1 MNAAELAY
9 LDIAEASRLIG
20 AKKLSPVE
28 LTGAVLDRID
38 ALDGRVKSYVTVLGE
53 SARKDAAAAEK
64 RAAAGK
70 RRGPLDGVPVAIKD
84 LYNTAG
90 VRTTSCSKL
99 RQDYVPDADST
110 VVAKLRAAGAVILGK
125 LTTHEFA
132 FGFDS
137 PPTRNPWNLDYQTSG
152 SSGGSGAALAAG
164 LCLGATGSDT
174 GGSIRAPAAANGI
187 CGIKPSYGRVSKS
200 GVSVLSWTLDH
211 TGPMARSARDL
222 ALLLHAIAGA
232 DPLDSTTIDVPV
244 ADYPAALSGNI
255 RGLRIGVP
263 KNYFF
268 DDVDPPVEA
277 AVRAAIAELRDLGAE
292 LVEVTVPDLDH
303 LLEVFF
309 SIVVPEAA
317 SFHMESFAEK
327 PHLYQPDVRDL
338 LEQGQLALATTYIHA
353 QRSRAVIRDGIRRA
367 FESIDV
373 LVTPGLP
380 VTAAQA
386 GQTTYRIGDQ
396 DEPLF
401 RAHARFNCPFN
412 LSGLPGATIPC
423 GFAPNGM
430 PIGIQIVGKPFDEAT
445 TLRVADAFQRVTDWH
460 KRRPPL

>member
-1 MNAAELAY
+1 MNATELAY

-28 LTGAVLDRID
+28 LTGAVLNRND

-64 RAAAGK
+64 RAASGK

-268 DDVDPPVEA
+268 DDVDAPVEA
-277 AVRAAIAELRDLGAE
+277 AVRAAIAELKGLGAE
-292 LVEVTVPDLDH
+292 LVEVAIPDLDH

-327 PHLYQPDVRDL
+327 SHLYQPDVRDL

-386 GQTTYRIGDQ
+386 GQATYRIGDH

-412 LSGLPGATIPC
+412 LSGLPAATIPC

-445 TLRVADAFQRVTDWH
+445 TLRVADAFQRATDWH

>member
-1 MNAAELAY
+1 
-9 LDIAEASRLIG
+9 
-20 AKKLSPVE
+20 
-28 LTGAVLDRID
+28 
-38 ALDGRVKSYVTVLGE
+38 
-53 SARKDAAAAEK
+53 
-64 RAAAGK
+64 
-70 RRGPLDGVPVAIKD
+70 
-84 LYNTAG
+84 
-90 VRTTSCSKL
+90 
-99 RQDYVPDADST
+99 
-110 VVAKLRAAGAVILGK
+110 
-125 LTTHEFA
+125 
-132 FGFDS
+132 
-137 PPTRNPWNLDYQTSG
+137 
-152 SSGGSGAALAAG
+152 
-164 LCLGATGSDT
+164 
-174 GGSIRAPAAANGI
+174 
-187 CGIKPSYGRVSKS
+187 
-200 GVSVLSWTLDH
+200 
-211 TGPMARSARDL
+211 MARSARDL

-244 ADYPAALSGNI
+244 ADYPAVLSGNI

-268 DDVDPPVEA
+268 DDVDEPVEA
-277 AVRAAIAELRDLGAE
+277 AVRAALAELKGLGAE
-292 LVEVTVPDLDH
+292 LVEVTIPDLDH

-317 SFHMESFAEK
+317 SFHIESFAENS
-327 PHLYQPDVRDL
+327 HLYQPDVREL

-367 FESIDV
+367 FGKIDV

-380 VTAAQA
+380 VTAARA
-386 GQTTYRIGDQ
+386 GQTTYRIGDH

-412 LSGLPGATIPC
+412 LSGMPAATIPC

-445 TLRVADAFQRVTDWH
+445 TLRVADAFQRATDWH